1 MRYKRLWLWMI
12 LIGLLSIAAGRPAYA
27 ITVDEA
33 MEKLKTHKFGQND
46 DVLNFLYE
54 SAIGSHSD
62 AALRKKLNDGFRR
75 VLESNAAYDA
85 KQFACRQLALT
96 ATTAHIPVLAKHL
109 TDEKMS
115 HIVLYVLRHI
125 DSPEVDKVLLLA
137 LDKASGRAKLGI
149 ISMLGN
155 RRSVAAIGPLGK
167 LIVSG
172 DQEVALESIK
182 ALGRIGTKSAHAQ
195 FALMDVAKEPTGVEL
210 LAVGHALLDFGERL
224 ADDGEAKLAQKA
236 YQTAFDVHY
245 PGPIRA
251 AALRGLAEV
260 MGDKAESYVGKALK
274 SDDEDLY
281 DMAVV
286 IIRNTQQKRNAE
298 AMAAELGSLK
308 PKVQLLLINALAAR
322 SDGAGLDL
330 VKEACRSDGV
340 DVRITA
346 LRALSRFG
354 DASTIALLIEHA
366 AASVGGERAAAQ
378 ESLAGLKGPKVN
390 SILIRQLGGGDSAS
404 KAVICRALLGRNAV
418 EAAPALVKA
427 ARVDSGRVRGE
438 ALKALRDLAGEK
450 EIPSLVDLVF
460 VVEPTEADEVG
471 KALSAVARRHSVH
484 RQCTENILSKL
495 NQAKNERQRVA
506 LLTTLGGLGHELGL
520 VILRAGLDDK
530 SDEIR
535 YAAIKALSVWPNDAP
550 AGDLAKVVETT
561 KNRTHR
567 ILALRGYIDLVDSA
581 SLPVEKKLEHY
592 RRAMQL
598 ADQNT
603 EKKKVLSSLARL
615 DSPAAFET
623 AASLVDDAALK
634 DEAALAA
641 CAVAQKIY
649 TSKGQQIKG
658 QLEKIVAADLS
669 DSTRQQAW
677 DILGGIEQVKYYV
690 SDWEVSGPYLQE
702 GKDYSALFDTA
713 FAPEIDGGKDAKWR
727 RMPAGTDPAQP
738 YYLDLLK
745 ALNGGEQRV
754 AYLRTKLQW
763 PKEQQVKLWIGSDD
777 GNKVWVNGKLVHSN
791 NVARAFTVDQD
802 SAAAALKKGENVIM
816 MKITQN
822 NLPWGASLRIEE
834 PRPPKPPKLG
844 KGFKLHVING
854 ESAFEAAGV
863 CDINKDGKLDI
874 VSGGFWYEG
883 PSWKKH
889 FIREVQYDGN
899 YYYDF
904 ASLPMDVD
912 GDGWVDIVSVA
923 WHNKKVF
930 WVRNPGGSGG
940 KFEVF
945 DVDAPGNMET
955 AIAVDIDG
963 DGRLDILPNIMTAA
977 AWYEYQADAAA
988 ASGVKWT
995 KHVLPQ
1001 QVAGHGIGAGDVN
1014 GDGRCDVVAPNGWAE
1029 QTADGNWQWRSEFGL
1044 GTASIPILVHD
1055 VDGDGDGDIV
1065 WGMGHDYGIF
1075 WLEQGKDDDG
1085 KRTWTK
1091 HEIDSQWSQPH
1102 FLIFADLDNDGE
1114 DELITGK
1121 RVHAHNG
1128 HDPGGNEPPCVYYYS
1143 FEKDAKKWS
1152 RHILHEGGKVGFGIN
1167 TQVVDIDGDGDI
1179 DIVAPGKTG
1188 LYLFENML
1196 VK

>member
-1 MRYKRLWLWMI
+1 MKSNKVLLHTTMI
-12 LIGLLSIAAGRPAYA
+12 VVFLAVAGGAGA
-27 ITVDEA
+27 MTIDEA
-33 MEKLKTHKFGQND
+33 IERLKTHKFGQNN

-62 AALRKKLNDGFRR
+62 AALRKKLNDGFAR
-75 VLESNAAYDA
+75 VLESDAAYDA
-85 KQFACRQLALT
+85 KQFVCRQLALT

-109 TDEKMS
+109 TDEQMS

-125 DSPEVDKVLLLA
+125 DDPEVDKALLSA
-137 LDKASGRAKLGI
+137 LGKASGRAKLGI
-149 ISMLGN
+149 ISTLGN
-155 RRSVAAIGPLGK
+155 RRSAAAIEPLGE

-172 DQEVALESIK
+172 DQAVALKAIK
-182 ALGRIGTKSAHAQ
+182 ALGRIGTKSAYAR
-195 FALMDVAKEPTGVEL
+195 LGTTDVLKEPTGIEI
-210 LAVGHALLDFGERL
+210 LAAGHALLDFGERL
-224 ADDGEAKLAQKA
+224 ADDGEGKLAQRA
-236 YQTAFDVHY
+236 YQTAFDIHY
-245 PGPIRA
+245 PGRIRA

-260 MGDKAESYVGKALK
+260 MGEKAGPYVTKALK
-274 SDDEDLY
+274 SDEEDLY
-281 DMAVV
+281 GMAVV
-286 IIRNTQQKRNAE
+286 IIRNTPQKSSAE
-298 AMAAELGSLK
+298 AMAAELGRLK

-346 LRALSRFG
+346 LRALSRFA
-354 DASTIALLIEHA
+354 DASTITLLIEHA
-366 AASVGGERAAAQ
+366 AGGVGGERAAAQ
-378 ESLAGLKGPKVN
+378 KSLASLKGPKVN
-390 SILIRQLGGGDSAS
+390 STLIRRLGSGDNAA
-404 KAVICRALLGRNAV
+404 KAVICRALLERNAV
-418 EAAPALVKA
+418 EAAEALVKA
-427 ARVDSGRVRGE
+427 ARIDNRRVRGE

-460 VVEPTEADEVG
+460 AVEPTEAGAVG

-484 RQCTENILSKL
+484 QKCTENILSKL

-520 VILRAGLDDK
+520 VILRAGLGDK

-550 AGDLAKVVETT
+550 AGDLAKVVGTT

-567 ILALRGYIDLVDSA
+567 ILALRGYIDLIDSA

-592 RRAMQL
+592 RRATQL
-598 ADQNT
+598 AGQDA
-603 EKKKVLSSLARL
+603 EKRKVLSVLARL
-615 DSPAAFET
+615 DSLEAFEM
-623 AASLVDDAALK
+623 AASLVDDAALQN
-634 DEAALAA
+634 EAALAA
-641 CAVAQKIY
+641 CAIAQKIY
-649 TSKGQQIKG
+649 MSKGRQIRN

-669 DSTRQQAW
+669 DSMRQQAW

-690 SDWEVSGPYLQE
+690 TDWEVSGPYLQE
-702 GKDYSALFDTA
+702 GKNYSALFDTA

-727 RMPAGTDPAQP
+727 KMPAGTDPAQP

-763 PKEQQVKLWIGSDD
+763 TSDKQAKLWIGSDD

-802 SAAAALKKGENVIM
+802 SAAAALKKGENIIM

-844 KGFKLHVING
+844 KGFKLHTING

-874 VSGGFWYEG
+874 FCGGFWYEG

-889 FIREVQYDGN
+889 FVREVQYDGN

-904 ASLPMDVD
+904 ADLPMDID
-912 GDGWVDIVSVA
+912 GDEWVDIVSVA

-930 WVRNPGGSGG
+930 WVRNPGDSGG

-945 DVDAPGNMET
+945 DVDTPGNIET
-955 AIAVDIDG
+955 AIAVDING

-977 AWYEYQADAAA
+977 AWYEYKPDAGA
-988 ASGVKWT
+988 ASGAKWT

-1029 QTADGNWQWRSEFGL
+1029 QTTNGNWQWRGEFGL
-1044 GTASIPILVHD
+1044 GATSIPILAHD

-1065 WGMGHDYGIF
+1065 WGMGHNYGIF
-1075 WLEQGKDDDG
+1075 WLEQGKDGDG
-1085 KRTWTK
+1085 KRTWTRG
-1091 HEIDSQWSQPH
+1091 EIDSTWSQPH
-1102 FLIFADLDNDGE
+1102 FMVFADLDKDGE

-1128 HDPGGNEPPCVYYYS
+1128 NDPGGNEPPCVYYYS
-1143 FEKDAKKWS
+1143 FDKGPKKWS
-1152 RHILHEGGKVGFGIN
+1152 RHILHEGGRVGFGIN

-1188 LYLFENML
+1188 LYLFENL
-1196 VK
+1196 HVN